1 MMAIQLSMHTQ
12 HCSMHHEKHSL
23 KIVSSSF
30 GPLLLTWFNRDW
42 DMDKIASY
50 CFMSDVITH
59 SYSDFNGGWIKVKA
73 WMNNYIL
80 QFSID
85 IHVIIYTHL
94 NSNAGVSLLV
104 KEPYLLY
111 IYIQVYYHACCN
123 KLTVFNFL
131 SNSLRPRQNRRH
143 SAYDIFKLHFLASK
157 YIDFDQNFT

>member
-30 GPLLLTWFNRDW
+30 DPLLLTWFNRDW
-42 DMDKIASY
+42 DMDKIASN
-50 CFMSDVITH
+50 CFMSDVIIH
-59 SYSDFNGGWIKVKA
+59 SYSEFNGGWIKVKA
-73 WMNNYIL
+73 WLNDYIL

-85 IHVIIYTHL
+85 IIIYTRL
-94 NSNAGVSLLV
+94 NSDAGVSLLV

-131 SNSLRPRQNRRH
+131 SNSLRPRQNRRN

-157 YIDFDQNFT
+157 YIDFYQNFT